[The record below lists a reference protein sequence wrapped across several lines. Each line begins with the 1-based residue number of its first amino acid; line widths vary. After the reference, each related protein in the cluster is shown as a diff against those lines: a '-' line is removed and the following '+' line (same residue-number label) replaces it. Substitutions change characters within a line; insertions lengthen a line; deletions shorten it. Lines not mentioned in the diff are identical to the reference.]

1 MLHPI
6 FGEIEYL
13 PSSKKLQ
20 VKTNKL
26 DEFHQTW
33 ISFLKEE
40 HLAKMR
46 ILQLEEKM
54 LEKRQ
59 QNFKEN
65 EAVLENLE
73 ILSRKYSA
81 V

>member
-1 MLHPI
+1 MP
-6 FGEIEYL
+6 
-13 PSSKKLQ
+13 PSKKLQ

-26 DEFHQTW
+26 DEFHQTRMTY
-33 ISFLKEE
+33 LREE

-46 ILQLEEKM
+46 ILQLEENM
-54 LEKRQ
+54 LEEKRQ